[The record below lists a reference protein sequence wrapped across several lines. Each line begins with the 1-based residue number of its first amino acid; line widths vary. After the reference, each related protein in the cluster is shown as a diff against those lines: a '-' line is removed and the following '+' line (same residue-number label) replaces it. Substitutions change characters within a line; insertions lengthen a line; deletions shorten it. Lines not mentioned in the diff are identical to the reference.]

1 LAVVASRSSLVGAL
15 LRAASLSRRHP
26 VLDFLEGLSQ
36 DELECLADFQ
46 GSSLIEAEYSLAFN
60 AYRFMGEFFNPAIS
74 ERWQNPG
81 DRAHKTFIVLA
92 WLDKLDCPVP
102 VRLHSA

>member
-1 LAVVASRSSLVGAL
+1 
-15 LRAASLSRRHP
+15 

-36 DELECLADFQ
+36 DELECIADFQ
-46 GSSLIEAEYSLAFN
+46 GSSLLEAEYSSSFN
-60 AYRFMGEFFNPAIS
+60 TYRFMAEFFDPALS